1 MASYE
6 HSEERHRFSGPHGSD
21 VARVSIDE
29 ALSNNWLDVWY
40 QPKIDLRRKC
50 LAGAEALVRMHHPQ
64 AGLLWPENYLSAL
77 DEESP
82 LKLSEYSLVTSM
94 RHWTVFAEAGFGLR
108 LSINVPASLLPKI
121 PVSALVA
128 AHRPQSE
135 KWPGLI
141 LELSEDQIVRDLPA
155 IRQIAKK
162 FKTSAIALAIDEF
175 GAGYSSFSS
184 LRDLPFTE
192 LKLHALFVKNCAVD
206 VTNAAICQTAIDLAH
221 RFGSVVVA
229 EGIDAIADLQ
239 ALIVMGCDLGQGT
252 LLAPPLPKER
262 FLDALRQHSNKPRAA
277 DHASQE
283 GNERVA

>member
-6 HSEERHRFSGPHGSD
+6 SGDERHRFSGPHGLGVD
-21 VARVSIDE
+21 HVSIDE

-50 LAGAEALVRMHHPQ
+50 LAGAEALVRMNHPQ
-64 AGLLWPENYLSAL
+64 AGLLWPEDYLSAL
-77 DEESP
+77 DEENL
-82 LKLSEYSLVTSM
+82 LKLSEYALVTSL
-94 RHWTVFAEAGFGLR
+94 RHWTIFAEAGFGLR
-108 LSINVPASLLPKI
+108 LSVNVPANLLPKI
-121 PVSALVA
+121 PVGALVA
-128 AHRPQSE
+128 AHRPQSD

-141 LELSEDQIVRDLPA
+141 LELTEDQIVRDLPA
-155 IRQIAKK
+155 IRQIAKE
-162 FKTSAIALAIDEF
+162 FKTSAIGLAIDEF
-175 GAGYSSFSS
+175 GAGYSSSSS

-239 ALIVMGCDLGQGT
+239 ALTVMGCDLGQGM

-262 FLDALRQHSNKPRAA
+262 FLDALRQHSKKPRAA
-277 DHASQE
+277 GQE
-283 GNERVA
+283 GSERVA